1 MTLFLSPAEL
11 VELTGK
17 TRYRAQMKALNSMRI
32 PYVLNA
38 ANRPIVARM
47 TVERIL
53 GSNPNQIAESPEKSR
68 WKSAK
73 TGNNP

>member
-1 MTLFLSPAEL
+1 MALFLNREEL
-11 VELTGK
+11 AELTGK
-17 TRYRAQMKALNSMRI
+17 VRYRAQMQALNAMRI

-38 ANRPIVARM
+38 ANRPIVARA

-53 GSNPNQIAESPEKSR
+53 GATPNATAQPEKSR

-73 TGNNP
+73 TKD

>member
-1 MTLFLSPAEL
+1 
-11 VELTGK
+11 
-17 TRYRAQMKALNSMRI
+17 MKALNSMRI

-38 ANRPIVARM
+38 ANRPIVARI

-53 GSNPNQIAESPEKSR
+53 GSNPNHVTESPEKSR